1 MSDPHA
7 KKSTRRQYLRYAVQ
21 VSLVPALLPL
31 PTTAKETG
39 AIRIVVP
46 FSSGGAPDFIAR
58 LLSLTWSAQTGKVI
72 IVENRAGANGIIGTD
87 VVAKAAADGRTLLLQ
102 GPSLAINPSIYRK
115 LPFDA
120 ERDLRP
126 VVTVCTAE
134 SLLFVVNA
142 RSPFTTLDEFLRHAK
157 NRNAKIAYSSPGTG
171 NALHLASE
179 SFLAAASLNATHIP
193 YKGAGEAVAALLA
206 EEVDFMF
213 ASVPAVKQ
221 QIQAGK
227 LRLLAVAG
235 STRSADFP
243 SIPTFNES
251 GLQSVNLMLWYGLF
265 APSAIADQVAA
276 DVQSEVQRAIQDE
289 KLRNLLS
296 AQGMKGS
303 GASGQILREIV
314 HADIA
319 KYHAL
324 TIKAGIIPE

>member
-7 KKSTRRQYLRYAVQ
+7 KKSTRRHYFRYAVQ
-21 VSLVPALLPL
+21 AALSSTLLPL

-46 FSSGGAPDFIAR
+46 FSTGGAPDFIAR
-58 LLSLTWSAQTGKVI
+58 MLSLTWSAKTGKVI

-87 VVAKAAADGRTLLLQ
+87 VVAKAAADGQTLLLQ

-115 LPFDA
+115 LPFDT

-142 RSPFTTLDEFLRHAK
+142 RSPSTTLAEFLRQAK
-157 NRNAKIAYSSPGTG
+157 NPDARIAYSSPGTG

-179 SFLAAASLNATHIP
+179 SFLAAAGLNATHIP

-206 EEVDFMF
+206 GEVTFMF
-213 ASVPAVKQ
+213 ASAPAVKQ

-235 STRSADFP
+235 STRSTDFP
-243 SIPTFNES
+243 AVPTLNES
-251 GLQSVNLMLWYGLF
+251 GLQSANLVLWYGLF

-276 DVQSEVQRAIQDE
+276 DVQSEVQLAIQDE
-289 KLRNLLS
+289 KFRGILA
-296 AQGMKGS
+296 AQGLQGS
-303 GASGQILREIV
+303 GASGQKLRETV
-314 HADIA
+314 HHDISIYQTLA
-319 KYHAL
+319 V
-324 TIKAGIIPE
+324 KAGILPE